1 MPFLLNFIIVG
12 AVVVNGQENL
22 TILPDKSDQR
32 IQIIGDLVKDNL
44 KTNGWNNIL
53 CFGHLPDNFYNK
65 VKDLNLTFSISNIDV
80 EDDYDIEGVVPY
92 HSNFIVID
100 CINFEQFEDVITK
113 VISLP
118 YWHPLAHVIL
128 YYHTLE
134 DRQMMS
140 KLFYILWYYRAINVI
155 IIQYDDSKD
164 VLLVSYFNPYTSE
177 PYRYK
182 NVYGCRLT
190 KKIGMP
196 FDNFETGLSCEEGC
210 ENIPLK
216 SKLRRN
222 FFGTCLGYETIAV
235 NYNDTSKLKKIN
247 LFENKAKNFY
257 RYPLRAFG
265 AEVLPFLEI
274 RNYSDGTY
282 SMHKRDAM
290 VWNTMAEMMN
300 FTIDLSPAE
309 GKIKEPFDYDLSI
322 QMLFAFSHR
331 KFDLFLFPVYQYD
344 LVLFQIDNTF
354 PYKDSGVCFLAH
366 RADFEMILF
375 DEKLFL
381 NNIGIVVQFLFCF
394 LGSWFVFFIFNI
406 EQGERISFDRA
417 GKDFVNAVRTVLSM
431 GLYNTPGRGSFRIYF
446 IISLWSF
453 FIINFSTQAA
463 IISFF
468 SAAKR
473 GKEVDTFEDIAAKG
487 YVVEGM
493 ASPDLILPD
502 HKEIYRVINSRLVS
516 NKDLFGCVKKM
527 DNDSRRFCL
536 LDCAVCKYL
545 ERNKM
550 NDKGQQYLHVA
561 KDKAHGHHLNML
573 LQKHSTITDVYN
585 KYILAIVEA
594 GLVTKWEQYR
604 FTEIKEEAPVRAMGW
619 EDVEGIYKC
628 YVFFLILSIVL
639 LKMTTV
645 NASENLMVR
654 PDREDQRIDI
664 IVDIVIHNLKTNGW
678 NNILCFGHLPDN
690 FYNKVQELNLT
701 FSISNVD
708 VEDDYD
714 IEGVVPYHSNF
725 IVIDCINFEQF
736 EDVITKVVSL
746 PYWHPLAHV
755 ILYYHTLEDR
765 QMMAKLFYILWYY
778 RAINVIIIQYDDS
791 KDVLLVSYFNPYTS
805 EPYRYKNV
813 YGCKLAKKIG
823 MPFDNFEN
831 GFTCEESCENIPI
844 QSKVRKNFF
853 GTCLG
858 YETVLFD
865 YSNTTL
871 LQKINLFESKVK
883 DFHGYPLRAFGAE
896 VLPFLEIRNYSDG
909 TYTMHKRDAMV
920 WNTMAEIMNFTL
932 DLSPAEGKIKEP
944 FDYDLNIQMVF
955 EFSHRKFD
963 LFLFPVYQFDL
974 VLVEIDNTFPY
985 KESGVCFLAHRA
997 DFETVLFDQKLL
1009 INNLGLVLQ
1018 FLLCFLCSWFV
1029 FFIFNLEQRQRVTL
1043 DQAGKDLVNTVRT
1056 ILSIGLYNPPKRGSF
1071 RIYLIISLWSFF
1083 IINFS
1088 TQAAIISFFSA
1099 AKRGKEVDTF
1109 EDIAEKGY
1117 IVEGMASPDVIL
1129 PDHKEVYRTI
1139 NSRLVSNKD
1148 LFGCVKKMSNDSHR
1162 FCLLDCAVCKYLERN
1177 KMNEKGEQ
1185 YLHVAKDRAHG
1196 HYLNMLFQRNSAI
1209 TEVYN
1214 KYILAIVEAGL
1225 VTKWE
1230 QYRFTEIKEE
1240 APVRAMGWEDVEG
1253 IYKCYGLFLAIS
1265 FITFLCE
1272 MSIKLIKKMK
1282 KFCFKKF
1289 RLCRH
1294 K

>member
-1 MPFLLNFIIVG
+1 MSFILKLMMIYSGVIVIY
-12 AVVVNGQENL
+12 GQENL
-22 TILPDKSDQR
+22 IIVPDKSDLR
-32 IQIIGDLVKDNL
+32 IQIIGDIVKENL

-53 CFGHLPDNFYNK
+53 CFGHLPDNFYSI
-65 VKDLNLTFSISNIDV
+65 VQELNLTFSISNVDV

-100 CINFEQFEDVITK
+100 CINFEQFEDVMTK
-113 VISLP
+113 VVSLP

-134 DRQMMS
+134 DKQMMA

-155 IIQYDDSKD
+155 IIQYDDFKN

-182 NVYGCRLT
+182 NVYGCKLT

-196 FDNFETGLSCEEGC
+196 FDDFETGFTCEEGC

-216 SKLRRN
+216 SKVRRN
-222 FFGTCLGYETIAV
+222 FFGICLGFDTISV
-235 NYNDTSKLKKIN
+235 NYNDTSTLKEID
-247 LFENKAKNFY
+247 LFENKAKNFH

-322 QMLFAFSHR
+322 QMIFAFSHR

-366 RADFEMILF
+366 RANFETILF
-375 DEKLFL
+375 DQKLLL

-417 GKDFVNAVRTVLSM
+417 GKDLVNAVKTVLSM
-431 GLYNTPGRGSFRIYF
+431 GLDKTPRRGSFRIFF

-453 FIINFSTQAA
+453 FVINFSTQAA

-473 GKEVDTFEDIAAKG
+473 GKEVETFEDIAAKG
-487 YVVEGM
+487 YMVE
-493 ASPDLILPD
+493 
-502 HKEIYRVINSRLVS
+502 VS
-516 NKDLFGCVKKM
+516 
-527 DNDSRRFCL
+527 
-536 LDCAVCKYL
+536 KYL

-573 LQKHSTITDVYN
+573 FQKHSVITEVYN

-604 FTEIKEEAPVRAMGW
+604 FTEIREEAPV
-619 EDVEGIYKC
+619 
-628 YVFFLILSIVL
+628 
-639 LKMTTV
+639 
-645 NASENLMVR
+645 
-654 PDREDQRIDI
+654 
-664 IVDIVIHNLKTNGW
+664 DIVINNLKTNGW

-690 FYNKVQELNLT
+690 FYSKVQELNLT

-736 EDVITKVVSL
+736 EDVMTKVVSL

-755 ILYYHTLEDR
+755 ILYYHTLEDK

-778 RAINVIIIQYDDS
+778 RAINVIIIQYDDF
-791 KDVLLVSYFNPYTS
+791 KDMLLVSYFNPYTS

-813 YGCKLAKKIG
+813 YGCKLTKKIG
-823 MPFDNFEN
+823 MPFDNFET
-831 GFTCEESCENIPI
+831 GFTCEEGCENIPI
-844 QSKVRKNFF
+844 KSKVRKNFF

-858 YETVLFD
+858 YETLLFD
-865 YSNTTL
+865 YYNTSV
-871 LQKINLFESKVK
+871 LQRINLFESKVK

-896 VLPFLEIRNYSDG
+896 VLPFLEIRNNSDG
-909 TYTMHKRDAMV
+909 TYTLDKRDAIV
-920 WNTMAEIMNFTL
+920 WNTMAEIMNFTI

-944 FDYDLNIQMVF
+944 FDYDLNIQMIF
-955 EFSHRKFD
+955 AFSHRKFD

-1029 FFIFNLEQRQRVTL
+1029 FFVFNIEQRQRITL

-1071 RIYLIISLWSFF
+1071 RIFFIISLWSFF

-1129 PDHKEVYRTI
+1129 PDHKEAYRAI

-1272 MSIKLIKKMK
+1272 ISIKIITEIKNCCSK
-1282 KFCFKKF
+1282 KVK
-1289 RLCRH
+1289 LCR